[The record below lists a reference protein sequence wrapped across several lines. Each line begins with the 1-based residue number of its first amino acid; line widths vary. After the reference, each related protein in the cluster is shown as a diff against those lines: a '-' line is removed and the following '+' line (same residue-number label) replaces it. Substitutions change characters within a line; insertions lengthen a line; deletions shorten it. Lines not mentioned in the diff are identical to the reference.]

1 MAHIGQ
7 PPSKGSATADGP
19 DMNPPPYAEG
29 EPKLMAGEKSK
40 SIKRKPVKQTKAKNQ
55 KPLTLEG
62 KLSDS
67 SDRMSK
73 IVEGNDPGYH
83 LP

>member
-1 MAHIGQ
+1 
-7 PPSKGSATADGP
+7 
-19 DMNPPPYAEG
+19 
-29 EPKLMAGEKSK
+29 MAGEKSK
-40 SIKRKPVKQTKAKNQ
+40 SIKRKPVKQAKAKDQ

-67 SDRMSK
+67 RDRMSR

>member
-1 MAHIGQ
+1 
-7 PPSKGSATADGP
+7 
-19 DMNPPPYAEG
+19 
-29 EPKLMAGEKSK
+29 MAGEKSK
-40 SIKRKPVKQTKAKNQ
+40 SIKRKPVKQAKAKDQ

-67 SDRMSK
+67 RDRMSR
-73 IVEGNDPGYH
+73 IVEGNAPGYH